1 MDKIYVLEWS
11 KSQNATHI
19 HELELA
25 LEKNLSAFVGDIKM
39 DYIALAQGTR
49 EHCEKSRAVVMQKL
63 KQREACRGP
72 DTIQYHRRRDR
83 S

>member
-1 MDKIYVLEWS
+1 MDNQTYVLEWS

-49 EHCEKSRAVVMQKL
+49 EHCEFVRNSIVPKL
-63 KQREACRGP
+63 RQRESCRGP
-72 DTIQYHRRRDR
+72 DSIQYHRRRNR
-83 S
+83 